1 MEGIFKKL
9 NYKNQRVL
17 CVLQAPESFR
27 TALDE
32 LPPEVEIRYSMQSSG
47 ALDFVIAFV
56 TTQSAIY
63 ELAPVIAQ
71 SLNGDGIVWFAYPKQ
86 SSKRYTCEFNRDTG
100 WGLLGKL
107 GFEPVRQ
114 VSIDE
119 DWTALR
125 FRQAAYIKK
134 MSRNFAISEEGKRK
148 TAAQDAE
155 EAAE

>member
-27 TALDE
+27 AALDE
-32 LPPEVEIRYSMQSSG
+32 LPPETEVRYSMQSSG

-134 MSRNFAISEEGKRK
+134 MSRSFAISEEGKRK
-148 TAAQDAE
+148 TAAPDAPD
-155 EAAE
+155 AAE